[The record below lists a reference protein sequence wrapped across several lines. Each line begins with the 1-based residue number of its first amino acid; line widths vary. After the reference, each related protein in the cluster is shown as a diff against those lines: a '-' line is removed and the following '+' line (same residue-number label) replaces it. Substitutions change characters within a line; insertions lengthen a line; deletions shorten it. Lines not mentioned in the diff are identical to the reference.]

1 MVALVV
7 KYDTPGYELRG
18 MGGVKETVSR
28 REMNERFSQGHLN
41 PEIEPPEDGEHLW
54 EWFWHLSGHRHQ
66 GMNGPQP
73 LTYQDLETWSRMT
86 GTLLLREELSIL
98 MQMDTAFLNAVADE
112 HEEQRKRAEAD
123 K

>member
-1 MVALVV
+1 
-7 KYDTPGYELRG
+7 
-18 MGGVKETVSR
+18 MGGVKETLSR
-28 REMNERFSQGHLN
+28 REMNERFGQGHLN
-41 PEIEPPEDGEHLW
+41 PEVEPPEDGEHLW

-73 LTYQDLETWSRMT
+73 LTYQDVETWSRMT
-86 GTLLLREELSIL
+86 GTLLLREEVLIL